1 MAGTSEDTEGG
12 GADGVRNNADVT
24 SRIAGRTTGVDPSVG
39 ASTVARPGGVA
50 SNLSGARAATVPGAK
65 PAATTGTGAKTTGL
79 TSTTLPAVKTTAPPK
94 TTLTSTGSGVKAGTT
109 TGTTTGTAGVKTGLT
124 GTPKLTSTVGN
135 TSLTSTGSGVK
146 AGTTTGTTGVKAGT
160 TGVPKLTSTV
170 GNTSLTSTGS
180 GVKTGT
186 TTGKTLPGVKTTTR
200 SNTGSTIGN
209 ALTGALTGAA
219 LGVGTKAIIDKLTGG
234 TKTNIPAVKTTNKTT
249 TDGTGTPA
257 NAGPGG
263 TPKKSVTTGPGL
275 TVPKL
280 GPDGRPLTAVSTLPP
295 LTSTLKDART
305 TAVTPK
311 TPVAKPFTPPKL
323 GGTNVPTVK
332 DKVGPTVGK
341 PVVPKAGGPGTPN
354 AKVTNTGN
362 DGRPIEDDS
371 SRAGDTDRE
380 VVVNQAAAYDDDGNL
395 MPGYEEDENGNP
407 VWVGTDAP
415 TKDAG
420 VAYDDEGNLLPGYEE
435 DENGNPIFVGTDD
448 AANGATLDTLDG
460 ETLDGGLT
468 RGLTL
473 SADGA
478 VAADDDVEE
487 GPQYLMDEAGNYYDL
502 DQNLI
507 MYADG
512 SAPDQ
517 REVAFTD
524 QYGNTYDADE
534 NLIEEGDHS
543 DWVSP
548 PDEFGATFDWFGEP
562 VTEGD
567 YSSWR
572 SEPDEYGNT
581 YDFAG
586 DLVGSTYE
594 SDPDEFGGTTDWFGN
609 VVKAADYSSY
619 VSDPDEFGRT
629 TDWYGEEVTPG
640 NYGDGSLYDYSEDYG
655 GRSLYDYSE
664 DYGGGLDFD
673 DDGEPGKKGGLF
685 KVGGSNE
692 SGVEDTVISEDPID
706 EVTNE
711 DGTTTQTFAD
721 GSVIT
726 YDANYNATVDDD
738 NYTRIGDTFTGNIRP
753 VSNSRMMSNFEDRGP
768 GEEIPEVMQ
777 RQPQDLEPD
786 DAPIGNTPPEGW
798 PAGFVS
804 NYDGTATYFD
814 DDGSTVTIDVDNSIV
829 SVTDANGEI
838 VAQDGEPV
846 GDFAQG
852 TQGNRQYL
860 DDGSSIETFDD
871 GSQIVYDSDGNVFK
885 AVDQYETTYDDEGN
899 AIVTDGYGNI
909 VSVYDPQGNVIPL
922 GGGRETGPT
931 SITGGGGTGFIDTT
945 RDKTPAELRA
955 ERIAAGRESAETKSA
970 LDKILESIGGS
981 GYLGAGAAGAVLGG
995 LLGNSSLFDS
1005 GPASTNG
1012 FDMSQVGNIDPRTT
1026 DFGIGPA
1033 RYVGYDQYGAPEQM
1047 PELYGKELYQNLN
1060 APGFNEVNPGD
1071 YAAYDRENEGPY
1083 PDQTIPEYSTDPRG
1097 YYPMPE
1103 YSTEPE
1109 YNPDENGENSLQ
1121 TFDMADGGE
1130 VQPQPGMNTFYTFGK
1145 TVDPLENL
1153 RNPQPFQ
1160 PAPPTQQNPGAK
1172 PPMGGLGQ
1180 QMPQQMPQMPQ
1191 MPPQQMPQQMPQQ
1204 PMQKP
1209 PGLRS
1214 GGLPAWSNVPLT
1226 QGRLNFRQGAAV
1238 HGAGDGQSDDIPA
1251 MLADGEYVI
1260 DADTVAQIGNGSTK
1274 AGAAALDK
1282 FRENIRS
1289 HKRAAPVN
1297 QIPPKTRALT
1307 SYLKGVK

>member
-1 MAGTSEDTEGG
+1 
-12 GADGVRNNADVT
+12 
-24 SRIAGRTTGVDPSVG
+24 
-39 ASTVARPGGVA
+39 
-50 SNLSGARAATVPGAK
+50 
-65 PAATTGTGAKTTGL
+65 
-79 TSTTLPAVKTTAPPK
+79 
-94 TTLTSTGSGVKAGTT
+94 
-109 TGTTTGTAGVKTGLT
+109 
-124 GTPKLTSTVGN
+124 
-135 TSLTSTGSGVK
+135 
-146 AGTTTGTTGVKAGT
+146 
-160 TGVPKLTSTV
+160 
-170 GNTSLTSTGS
+170 
-180 GVKTGT
+180 
-186 TTGKTLPGVKTTTR
+186 
-200 SNTGSTIGN
+200 
-209 ALTGALTGAA
+209 
-219 LGVGTKAIIDKLTGG
+219 
-234 TKTNIPAVKTTNKTT
+234 
-249 TDGTGTPA
+249 
-257 NAGPGG
+257 
-263 TPKKSVTTGPGL
+263 
-275 TVPKL
+275 
-280 GPDGRPLTAVSTLPP
+280 
-295 LTSTLKDART
+295 
-305 TAVTPK
+305 
-311 TPVAKPFTPPKL
+311 
-323 GGTNVPTVK
+323 
-332 DKVGPTVGK
+332 
-341 PVVPKAGGPGTPN
+341 
-354 AKVTNTGN
+354 
-362 DGRPIEDDS
+362 
-371 SRAGDTDRE
+371 
-380 VVVNQAAAYDDDGNL
+380 
-395 MPGYEEDENGNP
+395 
-407 VWVGTDAP
+407 
-415 TKDAG
+415 
-420 VAYDDEGNLLPGYEE
+420 
-435 DENGNPIFVGTDD
+435 
-448 AANGATLDTLDG
+448 
-460 ETLDGGLT
+460 
-468 RGLTL
+468 
-473 SADGA
+473 
-478 VAADDDVEE
+478 
-487 GPQYLMDEAGNYYDL
+487 
-502 DQNLI
+502 

-512 SAPDQ
+512 STYDPDG
-517 REVAFTD
+517 VAFTD
-524 QYGNTYDADE
+524 EYGSTYDASGELIEEADHSDFTQQDEEGNTYNWE
-534 NLIEEGDHS
+534 GELISAADHS
-543 DWVSP
+543 DYVSE
-548 PDEFGATFDWFGEP
+548 PDEFGATYDWMGNE
-562 VTEGD
+562 VTPGD
-567 YSSWR
+567 YSSYLQQDP
-572 SEPDEYGNT
+572 EGNNFDYYGNFVS
-581 YDFAG
+581 FA
-586 DLVGSTYE
+586 D
-594 SDPDEFGGTTDWFGN
+594 GTTLDDYQDN
-609 VVKAADYSSY
+609 TYADDNEPY
-619 VSDPDEFGRT
+619 
-629 TDWYGEEVTPG
+629 
-640 NYGDGSLYDYSEDYG
+640 NYTSPYDYG
-655 GRSLYDYSE
+655 GDYEES
-664 DYGGGLDFD
+664 LDFD
-673 DDGEPGKKGGLF
+673 GDGEPGKKGGLF

-777 RQPQDLEPD
+777 RQPQNLEPE

-814 DDGSTVTIDVDNSIV
+814 DDGSTVTIDVDSNIV
-829 SVTDANGEI
+829 NVTDNAGEN
-838 VAQDGEPV
+838 VNLGGTP
-846 GDFAQG
+846 DFSRIRELPEG
-852 TQGNRQYL
+852 YEYN
-860 DDGSSIETFDD
+860 DDGSATIINDNGSTHTIREDDTSVVINPD
-871 GSQIVYDSDGNVFK
+871 GSTVEYDES
-885 AVDQYETTYDDEGN
+885 
-899 AIVTDGYGNI
+899 
-909 VSVYDPQGNVIPL
+909 
-922 GGGRETGPT
+922 GRPTNQTGPT
-931 SITGGGGTGFIDTT
+931 KITNVGDSGGIDTT
-945 RDKTPAELRA
+945 PNKTPAELKA

-1083 PDQTIPEYSTDPRG
+1083 PDQTIPEYSTEPRG

-1180 QMPQQMPQMPQ
+1180 QMQPPQQMQQQMPQ